1 MINQQSKDEL
11 FITRNFTFPDLS
23 TSSENEGKIEGHAA
37 VFNKRTN
44 IAGMF
49 EEIIEPG
56 AFDECNFDDVLLFV
70 NHNQNKI
77 PLARSRRNNGNSTM
91 QIQIDQKGLLIQ
103 ANLDIENNQESKSLY
118 SAVKRKDIDGMS
130 FAFRIKDQEWEGL
143 DTELPLRKI
152 KKIAKVQEVSAVN
165 MPAYSDTDISARDQ
179 VALENAKKTLDNV
192 RSKGLDNPN
201 AIEIEQLKNQILMK
215 G

>member
-1 MINQQSKDEL
+1 MNSKQISDEL
-11 FITRNFTFPDLS
+11 YITRNFTLPDLV
-23 TSSENEGKIEGHAA
+23 TNDDEGKIEGHAA

-49 EEIIEPG
+49 EEVIEPG
-56 AFDECNFDDVLLFV
+56 AFDGCDFDDVLLFV

-91 QIQIDQKGLLIQ
+91 QISIDEKGLFIR

-118 SAVKRKDIDGMS
+118 SAVKRNDIDGMS
-130 FAFRIKDQEWEGL
+130 FAFRIKDQKWEGL
-143 DTELPLRKI
+143 DTEIPLRRILKV
-152 KKIAKVQEVSAVN
+152 AKVYEVSAVN
-165 MPAYSDTDISARDQ
+165 MPAYADTDISARDK
-179 VALENAKKTLDNV
+179 VALDNAKRTLDNV
-192 RSKGLDNPN
+192 RTIELDNSKN
-201 AIEIEQLKNQILMK
+201 AVEIEHLRNQILMK